1 MAPHGLLPEG
11 RLEQRRVETGRAD
24 RPLKPTLRTLAAL
37 TGYAVTTVSRALAN
51 DPRIAQSTREAVARA
66 ASEIGYIPDRAAQR
80 LRTGRTQVISLVLD
94 PHSEI
99 LGFSGSMI
107 AGIAEGLR
115 GTRYHISITQHA
127 LEEDTMRPILYIV
140 RNQLADGII
149 FSRTRPQDERVKFL
163 LAHDFPFVTHGRTE
177 IATPHPWFDYDNDS
191 FACLAVRHLA
201 ARGRR
206 RITILPPSRAFT
218 FARHLTEGFLRTVK
232 DTGLA
237 FEIPEEVDLNAS
249 PDRVNRHFARRLAEP
264 DAPDGIICPGEIAA
278 IAINAAIADAGLTLG
293 REVDLVAKQTSQVF
307 DLFRP
312 RMDAIYEDIHQA
324 GAEMARLLLRRIAG
338 EPAERLQKLQAP
350 LPRF

>member
-1 MAPHGLLPEG
+1 MEQGKVEPG
-11 RLEQRRVETGRAD
+11 RTD
-24 RPLKPTLRTLAAL
+24 RPLKPTLRTVAAL
-37 TGYAVTTVSRALAN
+37 TGFAVTTVSRALAN
-51 DPRIAQSTREAVARA
+51 DPRIAQTTRDAVATA
-66 ASEIGYIPDRAAQR
+66 AAEIGYIPDRAAQR

-107 AGIAEGLR
+107 AGIAEALR
-115 GTRYHISITQHA
+115 NTRYHISITQHA
-127 LEEDTMRPILYIV
+127 LEEDTMRPILHIV

-177 IATPHPWFDYDNDS
+177 LATPHPWFDYDNDK
-191 FACLAVRHLA
+191 FAYLAVRHLA

-206 RITILPPSRAFT
+206 RISILPPAQAFT
-218 FARHLTEGFLRTVK
+218 FSRHLTEGFQRAVR

-237 FEIPEEVDLNAS
+237 FEIPAEVDLNAP
-249 PDRVNRHFARRLAEP
+249 PDRVNRYFARRLTEP
-264 DAPDGIICPGEIAA
+264 DAPDAIICPGEIAA

-293 REVDLVAKQTSQVF
+293 REVDLVAKQTSLVF

-312 RMDAIYEDIHQA
+312 RMNAIYEDIHEA

-338 EPAERLQKLQAP
+338 EPAERLHMLQAP
-350 LPRF
+350 VPRF